1 MQLKQF
7 TSHARKLDYDNKRQ
21 KKFNIIIIIIII
33 IIMNEKISVAFSP
46 K

>member
-1 MQLKQF
+1 MTGPKSSACLF
-7 TSHARKLDYDNKRQ
+7 L
-21 KKFNIIIIIIII
+21 IVIIII

>member
-33 IIMNEKISVAFSP
+33 IMNEKISVAFSP

>member
-1 MQLKQF
+1 MSVWCQSYVVSCC
-7 TSHARKLDYDNKRQ
+7 TD
-21 KKFNIIIIIIII
+21 IIQMEVSYIIIII